1 MNIKFCL
8 YTTLRVLRD
17 AINLN
22 WIHLSNTTD
31 NLDKL
36 PARCLLLE
44 TKHFVNTNNAIKIER
59 RLLFSFNWLEPF
71 GFVLYMVIIV
81 PSMVFSTCV
90 QVVAVTIVMLQLA
103 WHITLKSW
111 SLMSSSDTVLLTS
124 SSVFVSQFFYFTA
137 VFKSTK
143 LSSIPSFTVWLPVD
157 EPKHKSPLSSSSLSL
172 T

>member
-1 MNIKFCL
+1 M
-8 YTTLRVLRD
+8 
-17 AINLN
+17 
-22 WIHLSNTTD
+22 
-31 NLDKL
+31 
-36 PARCLLLE
+36 
-44 TKHFVNTNNAIKIER
+44 KIER

-90 QVVAVTIVMLQLA
+90 QVVGVTIVMLQLA

-124 SSVFVSQFFYFTA
+124 SSVFVSPFSYFTV

-172 T
+172 SQLFPLGLTHNSGTLNILADIDWSVPERLAVHCVGKDNFHERP